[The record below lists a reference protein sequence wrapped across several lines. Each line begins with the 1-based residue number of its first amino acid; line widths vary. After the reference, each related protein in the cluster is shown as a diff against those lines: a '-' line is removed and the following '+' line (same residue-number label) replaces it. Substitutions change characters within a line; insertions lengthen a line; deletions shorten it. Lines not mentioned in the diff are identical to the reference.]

1 MIFKNNFW
9 YKIQYLF
16 FLLFWVSQAF
26 TNGIV
31 KIPQVENSPCIDG
44 ILNDTIWNRAWVCR
58 DFKTIRPDFG
68 LPPSEETELYL
79 MYDSKNIY
87 VGFRCFDKDPQNIKA
102 AISKRDNPGN
112 DDWVAFCLDTYNHEL
127 GCYFF
132 MANPRGIQTDG
143 TLNSEANP
151 DITLDMIWES
161 SGKMT
166 DKGYSIEMA
175 IPFASLRFPSRK
187 RVTMGF
193 KAARNISRK
202 SEEVDFPEFHPER
215 GAALAQFQ
223 KVELTGIRQKQLLEI
238 LPATTVN
245 KKQQHQEG
253 SMKFLKTRNDWSMT
267 SKIGISSNLVV
278 DATYNPDFSQIETD
292 AGQIDVNL
300 RHSLYY
306 PERRPFFLE
315 GQDQYAF
322 AAQGEDLPLGAIV
335 HTRNIVEPIVGL
347 KLNGKIGKSNFISA
361 LYAQDEY
368 PRNAEFD
375 GVDTH
380 RNPKNAQVG
389 VVRYVRRWKND
400 SYMGG
405 FYTGR
410 ECTDRYNHV
419 FGTDGR
425 LRLNGNSTIE
435 YHGFGSWSQDQDKD
449 SPYAGSIIGVLYEYN
464 SRNLSGL
471 VGLNN
476 ISKDFRTD
484 IGYLTRRGIT
494 LIPLY
499 LGYTFYLSSGW
510 LQTISPYYW
519 ARHGKD
525 HYSGIHESF
534 NVFSL
539 RLTMV
544 RQTFLNIQGWLA
556 NEIFAG
562 TRFNRNTFR
571 LEASTQILKQIYL
584 ECDIRRGQLIYYD
597 SSEPYQG
604 KGNEAMMGIHLQ
616 PNGNLSS
623 RFDITYSDFYR
634 QEDGEKIFDY
644 LIYRNRTVLQLN
656 KYLFFRGV
664 LEYNTYWNRLNAD
677 FLASF
682 TYIPG
687 TVLYLGYGSL
697 YEKLQWQKNQYIS
710 SERYHQM
717 KNNIF
722 FKASYLWR
730 F

>member
-1 MIFKNNFW
+1 MIFKNKFW
-9 YKIQYLF
+9 DKLKYLL
-16 FLLFWVSQAF
+16 FLLFWVNQAF

-31 KIPQVENSPCIDG
+31 KIPQVTKSPRIDG
-44 ILNDTIWNRAWVCR
+44 TLNDTIWNRAWVCR
-58 DFKTIRPDFG
+58 DFRTIRPDFG
-68 LPPSEETELYL
+68 LLPSEETELYL
-79 MYDSKNIY
+79 MYDNKNIY

-161 SGKMT
+161 SGKIT

-175 IPFASLRFPSRK
+175 IPFASLRFPSIERI
-187 RVTMGF
+187 VMGF

-223 KVELTGIRQKQLLEI
+223 KVEITGIQQKQLLEI
-238 LPATTVN
+238 LPATTIN
-245 KKQQHQEG
+245 KKHEHQEG
-253 SMKFLKTRNDWSMT
+253 KMKSFKTHNVWSMT
-267 SKIGISSNLVV
+267 SKIGISSNLVI

-322 AAQGEDLPLGAIV
+322 AAQSEDLPLGAIV
-335 HTRNIVEPIVGL
+335 HTRNIVDPIMGL
-347 KLNGKIGKSNFISA
+347 KLNGKIGQNNFISA

-368 PRNAEFD
+368 PKNMESD
-375 GVDTH
+375 KGDTH
-380 RNPKNAQVG
+380 RNLKNAQVG

-400 SYMGG
+400 SYMGS

-410 ECTDRYNHV
+410 ECTGTYNHV
-419 FGTDGR
+419 VGSDGR

-435 YHGFGSWSQDQDKD
+435 YHGFGSWSQDQDKS
-449 SPYAGSIIGVLYEYN
+449 SPYAGSIIGILYEYN

-471 VGLNN
+471 FGLSN

-499 LGYTFYLSSGW
+499 LGYTFYLPSGW
-510 LQTISPYYW
+510 LQTITPYYW

-525 HYSGIHESF
+525 HYSGIYESF

-584 ECDIRRGQLIYYD
+584 ECDIRKGQLIYYD

-604 KGNEAMMGIHLQ
+604 KGNEARVGIHLQ

-634 QEDGEKIFDY
+634 QADGKKIFDY

-656 KYLFFRGV
+656 KYLYFRGV
-664 LEYNTYWNRLNAD
+664 LEYNTFWKKFNAD

-687 TVLYLGYGSL
+687 TVLYLGYGSM
-697 YEKLQWQKNQYIS
+697 YEKLRWYEKEYIP
-710 SERYHQM
+710 SEKYLLTR
-717 KNNIF
+717 KNIF

-730 F
+730 L